1 MPTLRADN
9 TRVTNRILAALP
21 RKEQDRLLPHLEL
34 VTLEQGQVLHE
45 AGGPIRYA
53 YFPETGLISLLS
65 IAEEGAIIEVGLLG
79 NEGAIGIPIFLRS
92 GPMPY
97 RAVVQAA
104 GTARR
109 MKAERLKAEFDQCGP
124 LHDLLHR
131 YLHLQL
137 IQLSQAG
144 VCNRFHTVVQRLSR
158 WLLAAQSRA
167 RSDQLQL
174 TQEFLAEMLGV
185 SRVSANAAA
194 RALQGAGLIRY
205 SRGQLTILNQ
215 QGLEATACECHRVIK
230 QEFER
235 LFER

>member
-1 MPTLRADN
+1 MPTAPAISTPL
-9 TRVTNRILAALP
+9 TNRILAALS
-21 RKEQDRLLPHLEL
+21 RKEQDRLLPHLER
-34 VTLEQGQVLHE
+34 VTLERGQVLHE
-45 AGGPIRYA
+45 AGRAIRHA
-53 YFPETGLISLLS
+53 YFPETALISLLS
-65 IAEEGAIIEVGLLG
+65 IAEEGSIVEVGMLG
-79 NEGAIGIPIFLRS
+79 NEGVIGTPIFLRS

-109 MKAERLKAEFDQCGP
+109 IKAERLKAEFDQCGP

-137 IQLSQAG
+137 IQLTQAG

-158 WLLAAQSRA
+158 WLLAAQYRA

-185 SRVSANAAA
+185 SRVSANTAA
-194 RALQGAGLIRY
+194 RALQRAGLIRY
-205 SRGQLTILNQ
+205 NRGQLTLLNP